1 MTYHVHIY
9 EVKNKYEVDINENS
23 QKEARAKAIKIYKEE
38 KNKLKRVSSDC
49 NIIVIAFKVDYIF

>member
-9 EVKNKYEVDINENS
+9 EVKNEYEVDINENT
-23 QKEARAKAIKIYKEE
+23 QKEARAKAIKIYNEE

-49 NIIVIAFKVDYIF
+49 NIIVIAFKVD

>member
-1 MTYHVHIY
+1 MTYHVRIY
-9 EVKNKYEVDINENS
+9 EVKNEYEVDINENS

-49 NIIVIAFKVDYIF
+49 NIIVIAFKVD

>member
-9 EVKNKYEVDINENS
+9 EVKNEYEVDINENS

-49 NIIVIAFKVDYIF
+49 NIIVIAFKVD